1 MPDYAE
7 SIPAEDRW
15 KIIAYLRAL
24 QLSRRLKLED
34 LSPEE
39 RTRVTSGAQ
48 PGAAGH
54 GQGGTPLQSPQT
66 GGVKH

>member
-1 MPDYAE
+1 MPDYA
-7 SIPAEDRW
+7 SSVTPEDRW

-39 RTRVTSGAQ
+39 QNRVRSGAQ
-48 PGAAGH
+48 PAPAH
-54 GQGGTPLQSPQT
+54 GQGGTLLQSPQT
-66 GGVKH
+66 GGEKH